1 MTPFLLLVL
10 AAFAAF
16 IGSLGFAS
24 IWTALK

>member
-10 AAFAAF
+10 AGFALF
-16 IGSLGFAS
+16 IGSLGLAS